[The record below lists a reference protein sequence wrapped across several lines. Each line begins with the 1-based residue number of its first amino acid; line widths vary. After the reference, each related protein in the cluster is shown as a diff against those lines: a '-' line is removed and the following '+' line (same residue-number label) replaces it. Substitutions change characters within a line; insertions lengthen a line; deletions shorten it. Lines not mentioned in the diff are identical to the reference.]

1 MFVNDVGDGKT
12 FELLYEPRMDVV
24 QLHGEVEYRQGESVI
39 LHTALTINQ
48 FKGLQQ
54 EKKPWGLIPVEWK
67 TGIRWKITPDFSFHA
82 DLWTWSGPQYRGRDL
97 DHYKAKG
104 GVDLNSGVDL
114 AITPK
119 LKVWLQ
125 LNNLFNNRYE
135 RWHQYPVY
143 GFHFL
148 GGITYLFPNQR

>member
-54 EKKPWGLIPVEWK
+54 EKKPWGLIPFEWK
-67 TGIRWKITPDFSFHA
+67 TGIRWKIIPDFSFH
-82 DLWTWSGPQYRGRDL
+82 Q
-97 DHYKAKG
+97 K
-104 GVDLNSGVDL
+104 
-114 AITPK
+114 II
-119 LKVWLQ
+119 
-125 LNNLFNNRYE
+125 F
-135 RWHQYPVY
+135 
-143 GFHFL
+143 
-148 GGITYLFPNQR
+148 